1 VQVNRGRGQ
10 PAHMFLHAEVAGRE
24 STYHATI
31 NKSPTAKQGP
41 KTTQALGTVS
51 PVPVSKRTTMFT
63 LQRCVQASTHPLI
76 CGTSSISAPRTICQ
90 RCHRRNS
97 SATACTGQHS
107 TARRKTESKQVTWN
121 GTTSQFAC
129 IFLDQHTTHSFVLAG
144 DIQFLSSPTRKK
156 PAYLLG
162 STYSASY
169 DNAMEL
175 VHGQVQYRHTTSN
188 PGP

>member
-1 VQVNRGRGQ
+1 MPALPSQKFIGDSLYRSTFNSPSKNREQAGDMEWHDLPICMHFSR
-10 PAHMFLHAEVAGRE
+10 PAH
-24 STYHATI
+24 
-31 NKSPTAKQGP
+31 
-41 KTTQALGTVS
+41 
-51 PVPVSKRTTMFT
+51 
-63 LQRCVQASTHPLI
+63 
-76 CGTSSISAPRTICQ
+76 
-90 RCHRRNS
+90 
-97 SATACTGQHS
+97 
-107 TARRKTESKQVTWN
+107 
-121 GTTSQFAC
+121 
-129 IFLDQHTTHSFVLAG
+129 HSFVVLAG